1 MLSKQDADPDTE
13 RLFGRIV
20 EDVIL
25 FAVCC
30 YLVKL
35 GVSFLVSVRIPLL
48 IIAVLGIIAV
58 ITYRVLRWRNRHDD
72 Y

>member
-1 MLSKQDADPDTE
+1 MQSAKDTDPDTE

-48 IIAVLGIIAV
+48 ILAVLGIIAV

>member
-1 MLSKQDADPDTE
+1 MLSTKDADPDTE

-48 IIAVLGIIAV
+48 ILAVIGIIAV
-58 ITYRVLRWRNRHDD
+58 IIYRVLRWRNRHDD

>member
-1 MLSKQDADPDTE
+1 MLSAKDADPDTE

-48 IIAVLGIIAV
+48 ILAVIGIIAV
-58 ITYRVLRWRNRHDD
+58 ITYRVLRWRKHHDD

>member
-1 MLSKQDADPDTE
+1 MQSAKDADPDTE

-48 IIAVLGIIAV
+48 ILTVIGIIAV
-58 ITYRVLRWRNRHDD
+58 ITYRVLRWRNHHDD